1 MRATLSCIMTS
12 GIMKRLRWATLFAF
26 GLLLADAGSPAA
38 AQPRPAQPRPAQPR
52 QPGPRRAPPAAP
64 QPAGGVLNLGEITI
78 TGRPQKPIAAVDVG
92 RIPAKLTLTEL
103 KQSFVDRIDEA
114 AFKEPF

>member
-1 MRATLSCIMTS
+1 MRATLSSIM
-12 GIMKRLRWATLFAF
+12 RHLRWATMVAF
-26 GLLLADAGSPAA
+26 GLLLADAGSPAL
-38 AQPRPAQPRPAQPR
+38 AQPRPAQPRPGQPA
-52 QPGPRRAPPAAP
+52 PRRAPAAAP